1 MATESLFSSS
11 HLLFADQYS
20 PICISIKAANLPK
33 GVIPHNVMCT
43 CVVVFKVFAKGPQDD
58 KS

>member
-33 GVIPHNVMCT
+33 GVIPHNVI
-43 CVVVFKVFAKGPQDD
+43 CVVVFKVFAKGPIDD